1 MSVPQSILFATGNPH
16 KLEEVAAVL
25 GPLGVRITGLDAVAQ
40 TFEEPVEDGHTFLA
54 NAVIKARYYAQHT
67 RRPCLADDSGLVV
80 DALGGEPGVRSAR
93 YAELA
98 GPRRVVDPAN
108 NAKLLEKLRGVP
120 DEQRTARFVCV
131 MVLADSHRT
140 WAVTR
145 GTIEGRIAH
154 EPRGANGFG
163 YDPLFI
169 LPGRGVTTAELPP
182 EQKNAISH
190 RGQAA
195 RMLADLLR
203 RFSTEPR
210 P

>member
-16 KLEEVAAVL
+16 KLEEVAAML
-25 GPLGVRITGLDAVAQ
+25 GPLCVRIEGLETLDR

-67 RRPCLADDSGLVV
+67 GRLCLADDSGLVV

-98 GPRRVVDPAN
+98 GPRSVVDPAN
-108 NAKLLEKLRGVP
+108 NAKLLDKLRAVP
-120 DEQRTARFVCV
+120 DEQRAARFVCV
-131 MVLADSHRT
+131 MVLADSHRN

-145 GTIEGRIAH
+145 GTVEGRIAH

-203 RFSTEPR
+203 RLSTEPR